1 MPEDNQLSERELEI
15 LKLLATG
22 ASNKEIAN
30 VLVISVNTVKVHLR
44 NIYGKLDVS
53 SRTEAT
59 MWAVRAGII
68 SSAAQT
74 APENLAKKELRSL
87 IRRYWWVIVGV
98 VLVVFIAILGLWFVR
113 QRNPKSG
120 EILEQS
126 TESGGWQEL
135 AKSLSSAAHG
145 LLMWA
150 TKIIF
155 IQLVAFRQLGLA
167 IS

>member
-30 VLVISVNTVKVHLR
+30 ELVISVNTVKVHLR

-68 SSAAQT
+68 
-74 APENLAKKELRSL
+74 PSL
-87 IRRYWWVIVGV
+87 S
-98 VLVVFIAILGLWFVR
+98 L
-113 QRNPKSG
+113 
-120 EILEQS
+120 
-126 TESGGWQEL
+126 
-135 AKSLSSAAHG
+135 SLSSDFEEAKENNLSWRRLG
-145 LLMWA
+145 WLVGILGFIFVFIFLLVL
-150 TKIIF
+150 IGYN
-155 IQLVAFRQLGLA
+155 LRQQILNDCRNSGCCSN
-167 IS
+167 I